1 MENDFEVL
9 ISSFLKT
16 KIGLSN
22 HFLQTRLANK
32 LKTNLLELF
41 DNKKFSKAGT
51 GNAEFISQDLSVR
64 SDSIFWL
71 DRKHDNKSEN
81 EFLDLIDEFVR
92 YLNMTCF
99 AGITSYEFHYSM
111 YEKGAF
117 YQKHL
122 DQFQNNSNRK
132 YSMISYLNDNW
143 TEADGG
149 QLLIHQLGNNQNI
162 DPTQGKTIFFKS
174 DELEHEVLVTNAR
187 RMSVTGWLKSS

>member
-1 MENDFEVL
+1 LENDFEVL
-9 ISSFLKT
+9 ISSFLET

-22 HFLQTRLANK
+22 HFLQNELANK

-41 DNKKFSKAGT
+41 DNKKFAKAGT
-51 GNAEFISQDLSVR
+51 GNAEFISQDTSVR

-99 AGITSYEFHYSM
+99 TGITSYEFHYSM

-117 YQKHL
+117 YKKHV
-122 DQFQNNSNRK
+122 DQFQNNSDRK

-143 TEADGG
+143 SEQDGG
-149 QLLIHQLGNNQNI
+149 QLLVHQLGNNQQIN
-162 DPTQGKTIFFKS
+162 PTQGKTIFFKS
-174 DELEHEVLVTNAR
+174 NELEHEVLVTNKR
-187 RMSVTGWLKSS
+187 RMSVTGWLKG

>member
-9 ISSFLKT
+9 ISSFLET
-16 KIGLSN
+16 KIGLSS
-22 HFLQTRLANK
+22 HFLQNELANK
-32 LKTNLLELF
+32 LKANLLELF
-41 DNKKFSKAGT
+41 DNKKFASAGT
-51 GNAEFISQDLSVR
+51 GNAEFVSQDLSVR

-81 EFLDLIDEFVR
+81 EFFDLMDEFVR

-99 AGITSYEFHYSM
+99 TGITSYEFHYSM

-132 YSMISYLNDNW
+132 YSMISYLNENW
-143 TEADGG
+143 IEADGG
-149 QLLIHQLGNNQNI
+149 QLLIHQLGNNQQINPI
-162 DPTQGKTIFFKS
+162 QGKTVFFKS
-174 DELEHEVLVTNAR
+174 DELEHEVLVTNKR
-187 RMSVTGWLKSS
+187 RMSVTGWLKG